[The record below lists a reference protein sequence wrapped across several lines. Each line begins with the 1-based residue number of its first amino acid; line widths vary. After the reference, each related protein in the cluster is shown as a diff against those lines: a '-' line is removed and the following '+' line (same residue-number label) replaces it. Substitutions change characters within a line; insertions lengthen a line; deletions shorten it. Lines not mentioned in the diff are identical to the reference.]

1 MALNNG
7 YHFATHTLPT
17 PNDTPYETPSRG
29 ISGQP
34 SWQGSSSPH
43 SNSSPAL
50 EGSCLPRQRGAGDTG
65 DEKGYSTHDP
75 RRHTPNL
82 SISFVSQIHSLKKEL
97 ESKDDLVENLED
109 NLHQARLENEKLND
123 DLDSQKAE
131 VKSVKFQMQSLE
143 HDMLQALEGMA
154 KQRDNAVESVA
165 DTRKRLD
172 ASKRKAREQEED
184 ATKLHEL
191 WETEKQAWEDKKRKL
206 ESKVHAVEERLK
218 AMVAEMLAVQS
229 TGENRPGADHNVDEG
244 MRDTWMVNDTWNNR
258 TTSRQSN
265 RSVDDTYG
273 GRESRSSL
281 QRGLSLAE
289 ELELNEN
296 AEGEVEGHSTLSASA
311 LPEEYGMVKHYSEDE
326 KAGKIMG
333 FHSKNKDQTIG
344 DHRSGQDSIIDDYI
358 NFPRRHSA
366 ASYTDSGTQFTPPT
380 SPTLQQQQIDLIS
393 EKPAEQIERAANQ
406 SRKRVAIPHIFV
418 EQTSVTKQETPK
430 APRMISAGCQTVEQ
444 PQQTIFMSDA
454 ASPSVSATEAT
465 MSASTQTSEDALPV
479 SKPAGSRLAP
489 MPLDVPIIAI
499 HPPASRPP
507 SSHNSVVLPPRTK
520 NAACQV
526 VIEMPRHLRS
536 TAMQTEE
543 IRIDRRPI
551 RIPPRLQPSVFSPPT
566 PVGSSERRTHKSQT
580 SEESAAPAPRI
591 RKVRSPPPTLRDQI
605 WRPSSPKIRD
615 AYPGNNDNGPLDS
628 KQRCGPRRPIRTESI
643 FAGFEDV
650 NDVGNDVIHSDLSDD
665 DFATAAPIRKTLSKV
680 QNSWK
685 LVPQSQGSVLD
696 KLESAS
702 EKTGDQKG
710 NDAHEIPQ
718 AKAPPQSTSKSF
730 QPESFEGSRKVSR
743 NFKEADMRRKAPFPV
758 PIRASSRR
766 IPVSASDGTGSPT
779 PYTTSFFTARRVQES
794 GRPPIEYKIL
804 RKTQSAAPV
813 IKEPTRRPPP
823 PPPSISTSST
833 VPASP
838 MSSLPSR
845 NQFVQHYDSVPE
857 LPKQLSRVSR
867 PQSHAGS
874 ATIDSPGQQTS
885 VVDAIA
891 QTMIGEYMWKYKRR
905 RTSFGIT
912 ENPQAEFEMG
922 RNGET
927 GNSSGGRHK
936 RWVWLAPYENAV
948 IWSGKQPTSGAA
960 LLGKGGRKCMSYQE
974 LCFNSC

>member
-1 MALNNG
+1 MALDNG
-7 YHFATHTLPT
+7 YPFATYALPT

-29 ISGQP
+29 ISGQS

-43 SNSSPAL
+43 SNSSPAPFPQI
-50 EGSCLPRQRGAGDTG
+50 EESYLPRQRGAGDTG
-65 DEKGYSTHDP
+65 DEKRYSTHDP

-97 ESKDDLVENLED
+97 ESKDDLVENLEE
-109 NLHQARLENEKLND
+109 NLHQAKD

-184 ATKLHEL
+184 AAKLQEL

-206 ESKVHAVEERLK
+206 ESKVHTVEERLK
-218 AMVAEMLAVQS
+218 TMVAEMLAVQS

-244 MRDTWMVNDTWNNR
+244 NDTWNDR

-273 GRESRSSL
+273 GRESMTRGGSKT
-281 QRGLSLAE
+281 RGLSLAD
-289 ELELNEN
+289 ELELDEN
-296 AEGEVEGHSTLSASA
+296 AEGE
-311 LPEEYGMVKHYSEDE
+311 
-326 KAGKIMG
+326 
-333 FHSKNKDQTIG
+333 G
-344 DHRSGQDSIIDDYI
+344 DDRSGQDSIIDDYN

-430 APRMISAGCQTVEQ
+430 APRMFSAGCQTVEQ

-454 ASPSVSATEAT
+454 VSPSVSATEAT

-479 SKPAGSRLAP
+479 SEPAGSRLAP

-551 RIPPRLQPSVFSPPT
+551 RIPPRLQPSVFSPPI

-580 SEESAAPAPRI
+580 SEESAAPAPPI

-650 NDVGNDVIHSDLSDD
+650 NDVGNDVVHSDLSDD

-730 QPESFEGSRKVSR
+730 QSESFEGSRKVSR
-743 NFKEADMRRKAPFPV
+743 NSKEADMRRKAPFPV

-766 IPVSASDGTGSPT
+766 IPISASDGTGSPA

-794 GRPPIEYKIL
+794 GRPPIERKIL

-845 NQFVQHYDSVPE
+845 NQFVLHYDSVPE
-857 LPKQLSRVSR
+857 FPRQLSRVSR

-927 GNSSGGRHK
+927 GNSTGGRHK

-960 LLGKGGRKCMSYQE
+960 LLGKGGRKCTSYQE